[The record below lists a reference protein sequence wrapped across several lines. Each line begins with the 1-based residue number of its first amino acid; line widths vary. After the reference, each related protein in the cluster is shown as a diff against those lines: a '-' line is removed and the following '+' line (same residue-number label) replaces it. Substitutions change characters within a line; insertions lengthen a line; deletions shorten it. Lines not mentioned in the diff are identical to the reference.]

1 MSKTLKQKLVAYALV
16 LPAFLV
22 VMLTVAYPIVSAVIQ
37 SFQDE
42 KTGEFT
48 LANYAYFFT
57 EPAQRMNILYT
68 LFVVIATVV
77 IALVVAYLLALYLR
91 FVHSGIAKSIGTL
104 YLLPRF
110 VPAMCAVYAMITIIR
125 DSGLINRIGLHF
137 GMNLKLGLMYHASGM
152 IIMNL
157 WFNIPFAAMMI
168 TAGLG
173 AIPDS
178 IIEAARDVGA
188 GKFKVFTSMILPLSL
203 KDVIIAGTF
212 VFMTNVGSF
221 HYPVPDGRQLPED
234 AGYRAVRPVQQVSG
248 LQPFGR
254 AVGHHVPAL
263 LGFRRRVYLHQP
275 QGKGLGA
282 VKRLRFIGGFKSP
295 LYFFGG
301 SQGNRQKIPERRRP
315 RRLGQAVAKLTLCR
329 QAVF

>member
-137 GMNLKLGLMYHASGM
+137 GMNLKLGLMYHANGM
-152 IIMNL
+152 ILMNL
-157 WFNIPFAAMMI
+157 WFNIPFATMII
-168 TAGLG
+168 TAALSQKRWASATRSG
-173 AIPDS
+173 I
-178 IIEAARDVGA
+178 AAMSTMRKPGYTTCAA
-188 GKFKVFTSMILPLSL
+188 GITI
-203 KDVIIAGTF
+203 
-212 VFMTNVGSF
+212 
-221 HYPVPDGRQLPED
+221 
-234 AGYRAVRPVQQVSG
+234 
-248 LQPFGR
+248 
-254 AVGHHVPAL
+254 
-263 LGFRRRVYLHQP
+263 RR
-275 QGKGLGA
+275 
-282 VKRLRFIGGFKSP
+282 S
-295 LYFFGG
+295 GG
-301 SQGNRQKIPERRRP
+301 S
-315 RRLGQAVAKLTLCR
+315 
-329 QAVF
+329 

>member
-42 KTGEFT
+42 KTGAFT
-48 LANYAYFFT
+48 LDNYAYFFT

-157 WFNIPFAAMMI
+157 WFNIPFATMII
-168 TAGLG
+168 TAALSG
-173 AIPDS
+173 ISTS
-178 IIEAARDVGA
+178 IVESARDVGA
-188 GKFKVFTSMILPLSL
+188 GKLRIFFKMILPLSIG
-203 KDVIIAGTF
+203 DVMIAATF
-212 VFMTNVGSF
+212 VFMSNISSF
-221 HYPVPDGRQLPED
+221 TTPYLIGANHPMM
-234 AGYRAVRPVQQVSG
+234 
-248 LQPFGR
+248 
-254 AVGHHVPAL
+254 
-263 LGFRRRVYLHQP
+263 LGVYLRKQFSSRNYELAAAISVLIFLFSSVSAIVYIYTNL
-275 QGKGLGA
+275 KEKA
-282 VKRLRFIGGFKSP
+282 WEK
-295 LYFFGG
+295 
-301 SQGNRQKIPERRRP
+301 N
-315 RRLGQAVAKLTLCR
+315 
-329 QAVF
+329 

>member
-42 KTGEFT
+42 KTGAFT
-48 LANYAYFFT
+48 LDNYAYFFT

-137 GMNLKLGLMYHASGM
+137 GMDLKLGLMYHASGM

-168 TAGLG
+168 TAG
-173 AIPDS
+173 
-178 IIEAARDVGA
+178 
-188 GKFKVFTSMILPLSL
+188 
-203 KDVIIAGTF
+203 TF

-221 HYPVPDGRQLPED
+221 TTPYLMGGNSPKMLGIALFDQFNKYLAYNRSAALSVIMFLLCSVS
-234 AGYRAVRPVQQVSG
+234 AG
-248 LQPFGR
+248 
-254 AVGHHVPAL
+254 
-263 LGFRRRVYLHQP
+263 VYIYTNLKEKDWEQ
-275 QGKGLGA
+275 
-282 VKRLRFIGGFKSP
+282 
-295 LYFFGG
+295 
-301 SQGNRQKIPERRRP
+301 
-315 RRLGQAVAKLTLCR
+315 
-329 QAVF
+329 